1 MLKLYVALFLIAS
14 STIFNKALAVNYTLN
29 PDNNSEQV
37 ILSENV
43 PDPAPNPDPVPIAD
57 PAPIPDPA
65 PIIDP
70 APIDD
75 PAPIIDPAPIADP
88 VPNL

>member
-1 MLKLYVALFLIAS
+1 MLKLSVVLFLIAS
-14 STIFNKALAVNYTLN
+14 STIFNKALAPIYTLN
-29 PDNNSEQV
+29 PDNNGEQV
-37 ILSENV
+37 ILAENV

-70 APIDD
+70 TPIDD
-75 PAPIIDPAPIADP
+75 PAPIKDPAPIADP